1 MNGIGSEYDEDDE
14 FDELI
19 GEYEQILQEQ
29 TRKEA
34 EARNPDEVRKIRID
48 GMKRMMKAAFL
59 TNTLATE
66 KDFERLWP
74 RIFDDMLIEFT
85 RDTQL
90 EAMSRLLGDLDDDED
105 EDDDEFDEDEN

>member
-1 MNGIGSEYDEDDE
+1 MDEIGSKYDEDDE

-48 GMKRMMKAAFL
+48 GMKRMMKAAFM

-85 RDTQL
+85 RDTQM

-105 EDDDEFDEDEN
+105 EDDFDEDEN

>member
-1 MNGIGSEYDEDDE
+1 MDEIDSDYEEDDDE

-19 GEYEQILQEQ
+19 GEYEEILKEQ

-34 EARNPDEVRKIRID
+34 EARSPDEVRKIRID
-48 GMKRMMKAAFL
+48 GMKRMMKAAFM

-85 RDTQL
+85 RDTQM
-90 EAMSRLLGDLDDDED
+90 EAMSRLLGDLEDD
-105 EDDDEFDEDEN
+105 EDDDEFGEDEN